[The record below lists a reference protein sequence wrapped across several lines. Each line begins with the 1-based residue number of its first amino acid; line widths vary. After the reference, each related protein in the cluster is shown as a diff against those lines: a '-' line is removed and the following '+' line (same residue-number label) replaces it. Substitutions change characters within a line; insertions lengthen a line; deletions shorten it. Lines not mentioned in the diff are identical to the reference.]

1 MNKVTVL
8 IHNNLAQART
18 IKWLKTPRW
27 IPGLGDIEVD
37 YEPWSCA
44 DSQQKKDLQ
53 AECASGWTS
62 LLIRLP
68 QKGGTV
74 IEQEYSL
81 GAGYVPSVPVSHSGA
96 SAKPL
101 YPEPQKAF
109 AGNPLMRDNQSH
121 TVIAPVNKAARMMG
135 FKAENPAPPTAQNI
149 SHEPHTGFV
158 KEAAHA
164 QSTTDAIRARFTQ
177 PKAEP
182 VQEPPVDDIAERFNA
197 LTAEKKWDDALQ
209 LLIERYGKE
218 RITFNVRTIMAMKTF
233 EAIAA
238 KYGL

>member
-1 MNKVTVL
+1 MNKITVL

-44 DSQQKKDLQ
+44 DQQQKKDLQ
-53 AECASGWTS
+53 AEMASGWTS

-68 QKGGTV
+68 QKDGTV
-74 IEQEYSL
+74 VEQEYSV
-81 GAGYVPSVPVSHSGA
+81 GAGYVASAPVSRPA
-96 SAKPL
+96 LSAQPL
-101 YPEPQKAF
+101 YSDPQKAF

-121 TVIAPVNKAARMMG
+121 TVIAPASNAARMMG

-177 PKAEP
+177 PKADPAKEP
-182 VQEPPVDDIAERFNA
+182 EEDDIAERFNA
-197 LTAEKKWDDALQ
+197 LTAEKKWDEALQ

-218 RITFNVRTIMAMKTF
+218 RIAFNVRTIMAMKTF